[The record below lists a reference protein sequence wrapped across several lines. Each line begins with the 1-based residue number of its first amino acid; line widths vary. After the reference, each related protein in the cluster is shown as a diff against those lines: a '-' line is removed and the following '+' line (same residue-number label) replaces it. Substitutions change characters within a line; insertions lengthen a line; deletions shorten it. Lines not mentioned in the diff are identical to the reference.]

1 MTKENLQILLE
12 ASAVLLGLYLAFFKS
27 YFQEKGKN
35 LAMKEDIEEMTRK
48 IENVKS
54 DIGILTH
61 KKINIAT
68 EKYKALIDFNNN
80 YSAWLKYILYVN
92 ITDNNFSSENFIS
105 KVEVRLKE
113 LFYNV
118 SISEAQLEVF
128 FVDDYELNNHKNDLI
143 SKTIELSNHLQKFL
157 FTYYIEIEHI
167 NITKQLKDDNYK
179 TQQIQKY
186 YEQQKAVFD
195 EYIKKQLEIYKIISP
210 LNHAFIKKISDRV
223 TTEAN

>member
-1 MTKENLQILLE
+1 MTKEILQIILE

-35 LAMKEDIEEMTRK
+35 LAMKEDIEEMTNT
-48 IENVKS
+48 IEKVKS

-157 FTYYIEIEHI
+157 FAYYIEIEHT